1 MVLPLTSNIMYVVY
15 MLYVVINPPTAC
27 KQVYLVM
34 PYIYHVLCR
43 SVDAY
48 PEQMTVPNHFAFK
61 SVELYENQLLGEGAY
76 GRVCR
81 AKCDQLL
88 CAAKVL
94 HGALFQG
101 HHGISV
107 EENIAV
113 QKFEQEC
120 ALLSSIKHPCI
131 MQYLGTSPHPT
142 TRLPVLLMELM
153 DESLTHY
160 LERSTT
166 PLPFNIEVSVCHDIA
181 MAIAYLHNNNLIH
194 RDVSSNN
201 VLLIAGRRAKLT
213 DFGMSRLLAD
223 PLRAAMLTQCPGT
236 PHYMAPEAQN
246 ERHGYSEKLDVFSFG
261 VLSIQVMT
269 RKFPDPGPQ
278 RKRIPDSRYPAGI
291 VEVPIP
297 DQERR
302 KAHISLINATHPLL
316 SIALQ
321 CIEFE
326 EQKRPTAHHLC
337 LHIEKMQQL
346 PQYLHADEKEE
357 KHQAHSDK
365 KMAELEKQL
374 EQLRSTNKTLLQ
386 RVQVLESQAG
396 QQHGMQLEWSVV
408 GQAPCKLSRGSC
420 TANGN
425 KVYFNH
431 NNDHQVF
438 VYDSDGNTWLSLP
451 ECPYTDFGLVVIN
464 NLVTT
469 VGGDTST
476 SEWRCSPTNDLLSLG
491 RGQRWQQHFPAMP
504 TKRFEPAVACTSR
517 VLVVAGGKTE
527 LGGGRLNK
535 VELMDLTT
543 MQWFKA
549 ASLPIPVNGMS
560 MSVAGQWLYM
570 LGGFDERGASVAVFR
585 CNVATLQQS
594 CRSNSLRSR
603 LRRSR
608 PTRVWQACENLPVYY
623 ATCTMLQNE
632 LVAVGGM
639 DSDHQPSD
647 KIHIYSSNT
656 GSWQVIGHMGTARY
670 DCLVASVSQGQRLVV
685 VGGCTSSSW
694 ESWTD
699 VVEVGQ

>member
-1 MVLPLTSNIMYVVY
+1 
-15 MLYVVINPPTAC
+15 MLYTCIITF
-27 KQVYLVM
+27 
-34 PYIYHVLCR
+34 YHVLYR

-48 PEQMTVPNHFAFK
+48 PEQMAVPNHFTFK

-81 AKCDQLL
+81 AKCDELL

-94 HGALFQG
+94 HRALFQG
-101 HHGISV
+101 HHGG
-107 EENIAV
+107 ENVAI

-131 MQYLGTSPHPT
+131 VQYLGTYPHPI

-153 DESLTHY
+153 DESLTCY
-160 LERSTT
+160 LEKSAT
-166 PLPFNIEVSVCHDIA
+166 PLPFHIEVNICHDVA
-181 MAIAYLHNNNLIH
+181 MAIAYLHNNSLIH
-194 RDVSSNN
+194 RDISSNN
-201 VLLIAGRRAKLT
+201 VLMIAGRRAKLT

-223 PLRAAMLTQCPGT
+223 PLRAAMLTQCPGS

-246 ERHGYSEKLDVFSFG
+246 DPPVYSEKLDVFSFG

-269 RKFPDPGPQ
+269 RKFPD
-278 RKRIPDSRYPAGI
+278 SRYPTGI
-291 VEVPIP
+291 VEIPIP

-302 KAHISLINATHPLL
+302 KAHISLISTTHPLL

-326 EQKRPTAHHLC
+326 EQKRPTAHDLC
-337 LHIEKMQQL
+337 LHIEKLQQL
-346 PQYLHADEKEE
+346 PQYLQVDEDKQET
-357 KHQAHSDK
+357 HSDK
-365 KMAELEKQL
+365 KMAELEKKL
-374 EQLRSTNKTLLQ
+374 EQLRSTNKALLQ

-396 QQHGMQLEWSVV
+396 QQQGMQLGWSVV
-408 GQAPCKLSRGSC
+408 GEAPCKLSRGSC
-420 TANGN
+420 AANGN

-431 NNDHQVF
+431 NNDHRVF

-464 NLVTT
+464 NLVTA

-476 SEWRCSPTNDLLSLG
+476 SERRCSPTNELLSLM
-491 RGQRWQQHFPAMP
+491 RGQRWQQHFPVMP
-504 TKRFEPAVACTSR
+504 TKRFEPAVACTNH

-527 LGGGRLNK
+527 LGGGRLQR

-560 MSVAGQWLYM
+560 MSMAGQWLYM

-585 CNVATLQQS
+585 CNVATLQ
-594 CRSNSLRSR
+594 RSSSLHSR
-603 LRRSR
+603 FRRSFS
-608 PTRVWQACENLPVYY
+608 TRSTQVWQACENVPVYY
-623 ATCTMLQNE
+623 ATCTVLQNE
-632 LVAVGGM
+632 LIAVGGV
-639 DSDHQPSD
+639 DSDHQPSA
-647 KIHIYSSNT
+647 KIHVYSSNT